1 MYSAE
6 LQTKTL
12 NIKLLAETNKN
23 GYIDFN
29 ANLAAFKVYI
39 LNSEDL
45 DESSITY
52 KWSVKDSSG
61 QSLDQDSLTI
71 YQNSLG
77 IPTSLIER
85 SNVYTVEANVS
96 SNGFIG
102 FTRTDYQTEP
112 DMSFEFRVQPAI
124 GEAHSTNFVLM
135 VTSQAAFEDIIT
147 FVFGYVDPQNS
158 DSLIPLYQRSI
169 NKYLRAQLPSP
180 GTASN
185 LLTCYVTVMAPNGV
199 GKTYF

>member
-71 YQNSLG
+71 Y
-77 IPTSLIER
+77 
-85 SNVYTVEANVS
+85 
-96 SNGFIG
+96 
-102 FTRTDYQTEP
+102 
-112 DMSFEFRVQPAI
+112 
-124 GEAHSTNFVLM
+124 
-135 VTSQAAFEDIIT
+135 
-147 FVFGYVDPQNS
+147 
-158 DSLIPLYQRSI
+158 
-169 NKYLRAQLPSP
+169 
-180 GTASN
+180 
-185 LLTCYVTVMAPNGV
+185 
-199 GKTYF
+199 